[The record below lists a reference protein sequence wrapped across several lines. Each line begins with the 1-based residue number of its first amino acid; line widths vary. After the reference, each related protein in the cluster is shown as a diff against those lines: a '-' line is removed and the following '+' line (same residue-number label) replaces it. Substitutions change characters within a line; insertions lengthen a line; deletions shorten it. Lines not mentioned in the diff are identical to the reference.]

1 MAWQLARPRGRWAA
15 SQPVY
20 DQLTANARR
29 TTDSLAKLQLWLGRQ
44 SPVRSAQERGH
55 INLHRA

>member
-1 MAWQLARPRGRWAA
+1 MARPRGRCAA

-20 DQLTANARR
+20 DQLTANARARR

-44 SPVRSAQERGH
+44 SPVRSTQERGH